1 MNTESSHKTELV
13 NLIVDN
19 LRQFDGEQALK
30 IPANLE
36 DGTTL
41 FGRDG
46 ILDSMALVTL
56 VVAVEQAIED
66 KFNVAISLADAKA
79 MSQKHSPYRTIG
91 SLAEYA
97 ERLIREG

>member
-1 MNTESSHKTELV
+1 MNTENTHKTELV
-13 NLIVDN
+13 GLIVDN
-19 LRQFDGEQALK
+19 LRQLDGEQTLK
-30 IPANLE
+30 IPATL
-36 DGTTL
+36 DDSTTL
-41 FGRDG
+41 FGQDG

-66 KFNVAISLADAKA
+66 KFNATVSLADAKA

-97 ERLIREG
+97 ARLMREG